1 MICHCVKVLRT
12 RLMELEI
19 DQSKNGGIFLDDY
32 GREQPMFNLSRE
44 LTDCLLTGCS
54 AKMRMAVIKRAE
66 DEIESLGVSKT
77 FRHPQSGVE
86 MRCKLSW
93 ISRYRFVNFS
103 T

>member
-12 RLMELEI
+12 RLMEIEI

-93 ISRYRFVNFS
+93 ISR
-103 T
+103 